1 MNDTPEFSRPFDL
14 RGITV
19 KPVKLSADEAECA
32 ALAKRFDIVAI
43 ASLEAEVSLEA
54 EGSDVRAKGRLDA
67 AIVQSCAVSGEDLP
81 ATIREAINLRFVPAG
96 RLEVSQPGAEVELEA
111 GELDEIGY
119 TGTSIDL
126 GEAVAQTLALA
137 IDPYAEG
144 PNADAFRR
152 EQGLLEAGAE
162 GPLAAAL
169 RALREN

>member
-1 MNDTPEFSRPFDL
+1 MSDTPEFSRPFDL

-19 KPVKLSADEAECA
+19 KPVKLSAGEAECA

-54 EGSDVRAKGRLDA
+54 EASDVRAKGTLDA
-67 AIVQSCAVSGEDLP
+67 VIVQSCAVSGEDLP
-81 ATIREAINLRFVPAG
+81 VTIREAINLRFVPAE
-96 RLEVSQPGAEVELEA
+96 RLEVSQPDAEVELEA

-152 EQGLLEAGAE
+152 EQGLLAAGAE
-162 GPLAAAL
+162 GSLADAL